1 VRYYFIKIS
10 SQLKII
16 ISWTY
21 EDSLNT
27 NFSSSSSGLFNS
39 IQARKWKKKMLLV
52 ISIPNSTL
60 NAGGQL
66 APYITLDLKISWYQE
81 TV

>member
-1 VRYYFIKIS
+1 M
-10 SQLKII
+10 
-16 ISWTY
+16 
-21 EDSLNT
+21 E
-27 NFSSSSSGLFNS
+27 
-39 IQARKWKKKMLLV
+39 KKKMLLV